1 MDGAG
6 QERSIGQLVV
16 KLRSMRLREDPGEVL
31 GRVLA
36 SAGQT
41 LSARQLILLF
51 YDTEAEQLY
60 RWDWKPDISKPALS
74 EVPPGQVGAWMILDR
89 QEETELLGP
98 DAPLSVQ
105 LGAQSVVSV
114 RVPSGPNCQRLV
126 AVEPVQA
133 DAGVIEG
140 LGALALEL
148 SLLIERFFVL
158 RRIRSQAIDEERNR
172 IAQDFH
178 DGPLQAFLGF
188 EVQIQFI
195 RRLLDRDPAR
205 AARELEQLQTLARRQ
220 GRELR
225 DLLQEMRLIDVEGA
239 TLLGVLRHLIQ
250 DLEKSGDIQIK
261 LLADSHR
268 VEAPKGVCR
277 EIFHIVRE
285 AVTNARKH
293 GAATH
298 VLISVD
304 SQPNELRLSID
315 DNGAGFHF
323 SGSHS
328 LEELNRLR
336 IGPVSIKQRARQ
348 LGASLV
354 VDSTPGRGA
363 RLQLRVPLAGS
374 KTRSATGG
382 SKQ

>member
-1 MDGAG
+1 MGGAG
-6 QERSIGQLVV
+6 KERSIEQLVAE
-16 KLRSMRLREDPGEVL
+16 LRSMGLREEPGAVL
-31 GRVLA
+31 GCVLA
-36 SAGQT
+36 SAGQA
-41 LSARQLILLF
+41 LSARQVTLLF
-51 YDTEAEQLY
+51 YDTEVEQLY
-60 RWDWKPDISKPALS
+60 RWDWKPGISKTALS

-89 QEETELLGP
+89 REETELLGP
-98 DAPLSVQ
+98 NAPLSVR

-126 AVEPVQA
+126 AVEPAQT
-133 DAGVIEG
+133 DAGV
-140 LGALALEL
+140 LDALRALAVEL
-148 SLLIERFFVL
+148 SPLIERFFAL
-158 RRIRSQAIDEERNR
+158 RRIRSQAIEEERNR

-195 RRLLDRDPAR
+195 RKLLDRDPAR
-205 AARELEQLQTLARRQ
+205 AGRELEQLQALARNQ

-250 DLEKSGDIQIK
+250 DLEKSGDIHIK
-261 LLADSHR
+261 LLADSHH

-277 EIFHIVRE
+277 EVFHIVRE
-285 AVTNARKH
+285 AVANARKH
-293 GAATH
+293 GAATY

-304 SQPNELRLSID
+304 SEPDELRLSID

-323 SGSHS
+323 SGSYS

-336 IGPVSIKQRARQ
+336 IGPVSIKQRAQQ

-354 VDSTPGRGA
+354 LDSTPGHGA
-363 RLQLRVPLAGS
+363 RVRLRVPLAGAKAAGVVS
-374 KTRSATGG
+374 G
-382 SKQ
+382 SQ

>member
-1 MDGAG
+1 MGGAG
-6 QERSIGQLVV
+6 KERSIEQLVAE
-16 KLRSMRLREDPGEVL
+16 LRSMGLREEPGAVL
-31 GRVLA
+31 GSVLV
-36 SAGQT
+36 SAGQA

-51 YDTEAEQLY
+51 YYTEVEQLY
-60 RWDWKPDISKPALS
+60 RWDWQPGISAPELS

-89 QEETELLGP
+89 QQETELLGP
-98 DAPLSVQ
+98 EAPLSVQ
-105 LGAQSVVSV
+105 LGASSVVSV
-114 RVPSGPNCQRLV
+114 RLASGPNCQRLI
-126 AVEPVQA
+126 AVEPARA
-133 DAGVIEG
+133 DGGMIEA
-140 LGALALEL
+140 LGALAAEL
-148 SLLIERFFVL
+148 SPLIERFFTL
-158 RRIRSQAIDEERNR
+158 RRIRSQAIDEERTR

-195 RRLLDRDPAR
+195 RKLLDRDPER
-205 AARELEQLQTLARRQ
+205 AARELEQLQTLARKQ

-225 DLLQEMRLIDVEGA
+225 DLLQEMCVVDVEGA

-250 DLEKSGDIQIK
+250 DLEKSGDIHIR
-261 LLADSHR
+261 LLADSHH

-277 EIFHIVRE
+277 EVFHIVRE

-304 SQPNELRLSID
+304 SDPSELRLSID

-323 SGSHS
+323 SGSYS
-328 LEELNRLR
+328 LKELNRLR
-336 IGPVSIKQRARQ
+336 IGPVSIKQRAQQ

-354 VDSTPGRGA
+354 VDSTPGHGA
-363 RLQLRVPLAGS
+363 RVQLRVPLAGAKAAGVVS
-374 KTRSATGG
+374 G
-382 SKQ
+382 SE

>member
-1 MDGAG
+1 MGGTGKERAIEQLAAG
-6 QERSIGQLVV
+6 
-16 KLRSMRLREDPGEVL
+16 LRSMGLRDEPGTAL

-36 SAGQT
+36 SVGQA

-51 YDTEAEQLY
+51 YETEVEQLY
-60 RWDWKPDISKPALS
+60 RWDWKPDISKLAPS
-74 EVPPGQVGAWMILDR
+74 EVPPGQVDTWMILDR
-89 QEETELLGP
+89 QEETKLLGA
-98 DAPLSVQ
+98 DAPLSVH
-105 LGAQSVVSV
+105 LGAESLVSV
-114 RVPSGPNCQRLV
+114 RLPCGPNCQRLI
-126 AVEPVQA
+126 AVEPAQA
-133 DAGVIEG
+133 DARMLEG
-140 LGALALEL
+140 LRALAVEL
-148 SLLIERFFVL
+148 SPLMERFFTL

-195 RRLLDRDPAR
+195 RKLLDRDPPR
-205 AARELEQLQTLARRQ
+205 AARELEGLQTLARNQ

-225 DLLQEMRLIDVEGA
+225 DLLQEMRLIDLEGA

-250 DLEKSGDIQIK
+250 DLEKSGDIHIK
-261 LLADSHR
+261 LLADSHH

-277 EIFHIVRE
+277 EVFHIVRE

-293 GAATH
+293 GTATQ

-323 SGSHS
+323 SGSYS

-354 VDSTPGRGA
+354 LDSAPGRGA
-363 RLQLRVPLAGS
+363 RVLLRVPLAGAKAAGTVS
-374 KTRSATGG
+374 G
-382 SKQ
+382 SR